1 MSYGGR
7 LIVNEQIA
15 LTDDPVI
22 VEEHPKTQAFSG
34 TPQRLLSPISPQIKN
49 LRGPHWRKGALKK
62 KITKIIEKL
71 NQNYQKFILFNDN
84 SNNLRG
90 NQLPAALKGRKYDSD
105 I

>member
-7 LIVNEQIA
+7 EMRRGR
-15 LTDDPVI
+15 
-22 VEEHPKTQAFSG
+22 VEEENNQDY
-34 TPQRLLSPISPQIKN
+34 RI
-49 LRGPHWRKGALKK
+49 
-62 KITKIIEKL
+62 L

>member
-1 MSYGGR
+1 MVVAKCAG
-7 LIVNEQIA
+7 
-15 LTDDPVI
+15 
-22 VEEHPKTQAFSG
+22 
-34 TPQRLLSPISPQIKN
+34 
-49 LRGPHWRKGALKK
+49 GALKK

-71 NQNYQKFILFNDN
+71 NQNYQKIILFNDN

>member
-7 LIVNEQIA
+7 EMRRGR
-15 LTDDPVI
+15 
-22 VEEHPKTQAFSG
+22 VEEENNQNY
-34 TPQRLLSPISPQIKN
+34 RI
-49 LRGPHWRKGALKK
+49 
-62 KITKIIEKL
+62 L

>member
-7 LIVNEQIA
+7 EMRRGR
-15 LTDDPVI
+15 
-22 VEEHPKTQAFSG
+22 VEEENNQNY
-34 TPQRLLSPISPQIKN
+34 R
-49 LRGPHWRKGALKK
+49 
-62 KITKIIEKL
+62 KL

-90 NQLPAALKGRKYDSD
+90 NQLHAALKGRKYDSD

>member
-7 LIVNEQIA
+7 E
-15 LTDDPVI
+15 TRRGR
-22 VEEHPKTQAFSG
+22 VEEE
-34 TPQRLLSPISPQIKN
+34 N
-49 LRGPHWRKGALKK
+49 
-62 KITKIIEKL
+62 

-90 NQLPAALKGRKYDSD
+90 NQIAPQKVTNFFGDPALPAALKGRKYDSD

>member
-49 LRGPHWRKGALKK
+49 LRGPPLKK
-62 KITKIIEKL
+62 GRIEEEN